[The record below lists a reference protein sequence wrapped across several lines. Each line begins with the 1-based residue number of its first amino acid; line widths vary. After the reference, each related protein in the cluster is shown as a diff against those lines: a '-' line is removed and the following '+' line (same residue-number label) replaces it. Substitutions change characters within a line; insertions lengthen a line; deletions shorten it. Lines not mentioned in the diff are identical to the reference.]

1 MKSIKDHQNMNIT
14 SEELQTDTK
23 IKNSKRNKRL
33 KISYSLIIII
43 IVNNKLNFM

>member
-1 MKSIKDHQNMNIT
+1 MKSIKDHQNINIT

-33 KISYSLIIII
+33 KISYRVSLLLLLLII
-43 IVNNKLNFM
+43 N